1 MRLKPLIAEKSKM
14 KGSESRDKVYSTR
27 IMYNTNI
34 TTARANLYKLV
45 DMTIEDGEIININTK
60 KGNAVIMS
68 EADYNSIMET
78 LYLSSNPDVK
88 KSIIDGIN
96 TPLEECVAE
105 EQVKW

>member
-1 MRLKPLIAEKSKM
+1 
-14 KGSESRDKVYSTR
+14 
-27 IMYNTNI
+27 MYNTNI
-34 TTARANLYKLV
+34 TQARANLYKLV
-45 DMTIEDGEIININTK
+45 NMTIEDGEIININTK

-96 TPLEECVAE
+96 TPVEECIAE
-105 EQVKW
+105 EQVISYIFIGNEPIKM